1 MKKKIIKEYIKSD
14 LKRYGVE
21 NYKALPFIVKKEL
34 FGYRYSKILRWTKFY
49 KEQKNPLFYIYRFIL
64 YKLTLKYGIG
74 IPYSVEI
81 GRGFYIGHKGNI
93 TINAGVKIGENVN
106 ISQGVTI
113 GYSNAGKCKGTPKI
127 GNNVFIG
134 TNAVVVGGIEIG
146 NDVVIAPNTF
156 VNFDVPDHSVV
167 ISQKAGI
174 HHKENAT
181 QYYVENL
188 A

>member
-127 GNNVFIG
+127 G
-134 TNAVVVGGIEIG
+134 IEIG